1 MHAQLNGLVPEMVE
15 YPNPYLNVQCSERI
29 GHLRAPHYKLPFFPT
44 WTYFVQILLLILC
57 AVCYDGDNVV
67 MENAWANHNSFRGS
81 NQLLFYFFKTILFAT
96 YYNPKLRYALE
107 RNMLVQEAI

>member
-1 MHAQLNGLVPEMVE
+1 MVVITMANTRE
-15 YPNPYLNVQCSERI
+15 AN
-29 GHLRAPHYKLPFFPT
+29 
-44 WTYFVQILLLILC
+44 
-57 AVCYDGDNVV
+57 NVV